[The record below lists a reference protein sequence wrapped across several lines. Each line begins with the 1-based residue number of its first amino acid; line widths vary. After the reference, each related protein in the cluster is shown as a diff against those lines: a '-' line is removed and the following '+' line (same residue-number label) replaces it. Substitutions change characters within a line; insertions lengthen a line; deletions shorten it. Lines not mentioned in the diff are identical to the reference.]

1 MRTWAIP
8 AGRIFGIEFRVHVGF
23 LFPLIFLAAVYP
35 QFPGAIVALIGIV
48 ALANLIHQ
56 LALAALARKAGAIP
70 KAIILLPVG
79 GLLILSDL
87 PGRGLTEADRQREM
101 RMALLGPCIYLLLAA
116 LSAIVILVV
125 NPSFNFRAWPW
136 IHPSALARSLVWVN
150 LLLAAV
156 NLIPAYPLDAG
167 RLLRAVFTRGSD
179 LATATRRAVS
189 IAHSLALVFMV
200 LGMVL
205 YASEATRSRSSW
217 FAMLGFFIFI
227 GAQLEERAVF
237 LESVLESVRLD
248 EIMLTEFTTLS
259 PADTLEGA
267 LQKAIHTLQED
278 FPVVRGSDLVGS
290 VSRQA
295 IVNSLRADG
304 NGYVQAVMIRLV
316 EAARSSESLAAAFRR
331 LNAHKLNLVPVVEN
345 ERLIGIVTR
354 QNLMHSMSLLAE
366 SRRLKQSQREN
377 D

>member
-35 QFPGAIVALIGIV
+35 QFPSAIAGLIGIV
-48 ALANLIHQ
+48 ALSNLIHQ
-56 LALAALARKAGAIP
+56 LALAFVARKAGAVP

-79 GLLILSDL
+79 GLLILNDL
-87 PGRGLTEADRQREM
+87 PGHNLTAADRQREI
-101 RMALLGPCIYLLLAA
+101 RMAILGPLVYVLLASMTA
-116 LSAIVILVV
+116 VVILAA
-125 NPSFNFRAWPW
+125 NPAFNLGAWPW
-136 IHPSALARSLVWVN
+136 IHPSSIPCSMVWVN
-150 LLLAAV
+150 LLLGAV

-167 RLLRAVFTRGSD
+167 RMLRAFFSRKSD

-189 IAHSLALVFMV
+189 VAHSLALVFMV

-205 YASEATRSRSSW
+205 YATEATRSRSSW

-237 LESVLESVRLD
+237 LESVLESVRLE
-248 EIMLTEFTTLS
+248 EIMLTDFVTLS
-259 PADTLEGA
+259 SADTLQDA

-278 FPVVRGSDLVGS
+278 FPVVRGQDLVGS

-295 IVNSLRADG
+295 IVNTLRSEGD
-304 NGYVQAVMIRLV
+304 GYVQAVMIRMV
-316 EAARSSESLAAAFRR
+316 EAAQRSESLAAAFRR
-331 LNAHKLNLVPVVEN
+331 LNARKLNLVPVVEN
-345 ERLIGIVTR
+345 DNLIGIVTR

-366 SRRLKQSQREN
+366 SRRFRQSLQDE

>member
-8 AGRIFGIEFRVHVGF
+8 AGRYFGIEFRIHIGF
-23 LFPLIFLAAVYP
+23 LFPLVFLAAVYP
-35 QFPGAIVALIGIV
+35 QYPRGIV
-48 ALANLIHQ
+48 GLVAIAALANILHQ
-56 LALAALARKAGAIP
+56 LALAFLAHKAGATP

-79 GLLILSDL
+79 GLLILNDL
-87 PGRGLTEADRQREM
+87 PGRGLTEVDRQREI
-101 RMALLGPCIYLLLAA
+101 RMALLGPLVYLLLAA
-116 LSAIVILVV
+116 LSAVVILTV
-125 NPSFNFRAWPW
+125 NPAFNFRVWPW
-136 IHPSALARSLVWVN
+136 IHPAALARSVVWLN
-150 LLLAAV
+150 LLLAGI
-156 NLIPAYPLDAG
+156 NLIPAYPLDGG
-167 RLLRAVFTRGSD
+167 RFLRAIFTRGSD

-205 YASEATRSRSSW
+205 YASESTRPHSSW

-259 PADTLEGA
+259 PADTLEDA

-295 IVNSLRADG
+295 IVNTLRAEG
-304 NGYVQAVMIRLV
+304 NGYVQAVMIRMV
-316 EAARSSESLAAAFRR
+316 EAAQSNESLAAAFRR
-331 LNAHKLNLVPVVEN
+331 LNARKLNLVPVVEN

-354 QNLMHSMSLLAE
+354 QNLMHSMRLLAE
-366 SRRLKQSQREN
+366 SRRHHQAKKDE

>member
-8 AGRIFGIEFRVHVGF
+8 AGRIFGIEFRVHIGF

-35 QFPGAIVALIGIV
+35 QFPGAIAGLIGIV

-56 LALAALARKAGAIP
+56 LALAALARRAGAIP

-87 PGRGLTEADRQREM
+87 PGRGLTETDRQREI
-101 RMALLGPCIYLLLAA
+101 RMALLGPLVYLGLAA
-116 LSAIVILVV
+116 LSAIVILAT
-125 NPSFNFRAWPW
+125 NPAFNFRVWPW
-136 IHPSALARSLVWVN
+136 IHPSVLARSVVWVN
-150 LLLAAV
+150 LLLALV

-167 RLLRAVFTRGSD
+167 RLLRAVFTRSSD

-295 IVNSLRADG
+295 IVNSLRAEG

-316 EAARSSESLAAAFRR
+316 EAAQSSESLAAAFRR
-331 LNAHKLNLVPVVEN
+331 LNARKLNLVPVVEN
-345 ERLIGIVTR
+345 ERLVGIVTR

-366 SRRLKQSQREN
+366 SRRLRQAQRDE

>member
-8 AGRIFGIEFRVHVGF
+8 AGRLFGIELRIHIGY
-23 LFPLIFLAAVYP
+23 LFPLVFLATVYP
-35 QFPGAIVALIGIV
+35 QFPSAVAGILGMGV
-48 ALANLIHQ
+48 LSNLVHQ
-56 LALAALARKAGAIP
+56 LFLAFLARQAGAAP

-79 GLLILSDL
+79 GLLILDDL
-87 PGRGLTEADRQREM
+87 PGRALAEADRQREI
-101 RMALLGPCIYLLLAA
+101 RMAFLGPLVYLLLAA
-116 LSAIVILVV
+116 LSAIVLVAA
-125 NPSFNFRAWPW
+125 NPEINFRIWPW
-136 IHPSALARSLVWVN
+136 IHPSSLARSVVWVN
-150 LLLAAV
+150 LLLAAI

-167 RLLRAVFTRGSD
+167 RLLRALFTRSAD

-205 YASEATRSRSSW
+205 YASESTRPRSSW

-237 LESVLESVRLD
+237 LESVLESVRLE
-248 EIMLTEFTTLS
+248 EIMLTEFATLS
-259 PADTLEGA
+259 PADTLEDA

-295 IVNSLRADG
+295 IVSSLRSEG
-304 NGYVQAVMIRLV
+304 NGYVQAVMIRLA
-316 EAARSSESLAAAFRR
+316 EAAHTGESLASAFRR
-331 LNAHKLNLVPVVEN
+331 LNARKLNLVPVVEN
-345 ERLIGIVTR
+345 ERLVGIVTR

-366 SRRLKQSQREN
+366 SRRLRQAEKDDE
-377 D
+377 

>member
-8 AGRIFGIEFRVHVGF
+8 AGHLFGIELRIHIGF
-23 LFPLIFLAAVYP
+23 LLPLFFMASVYP
-35 QFPGAIVALIGIV
+35 QLPSGVAGILGMV
-48 ALANLIHQ
+48 AVATLIHQ
-56 LALAALARKAGAIP
+56 FVLAFLARQAGAVP
-70 KAIILLPVG
+70 KAIIVLPVG
-79 GLLILSDL
+79 GLIILNDL
-87 PGRGLTEADRQREM
+87 PGHALTDADRQREV
-101 RMALLGPCIYLLLAA
+101 RMALLGPLVYLLLAA
-116 LSAIVILVV
+116 VSAVVIAASTPDVI
-125 NPSFNFRAWPW
+125 FRRWPL
-136 IHPSALARSLVWVN
+136 IHPASLARSVVWVN
-150 LLLAAV
+150 LLLAAI

-167 RLLRAVFTRGSD
+167 RLLRAIFTRRAD

-189 IAHSLALVFMV
+189 VAHSLALVFMV

-205 YASEATRSRSSW
+205 YATESTRPRSAW
-217 FAMLGFFIFI
+217 FFMLGFFIFI

-248 EIMLTEFTTLS
+248 EIMLTEFATLS
-259 PADTLEGA
+259 PADTLEDA

-295 IVNSLRADG
+295 IVNSLRSEG

-316 EAARSSESLAAAFRR
+316 EAANAGESLASAFRR
-331 LNAHKLNLVPVVEN
+331 LNARKLNLVPVVEN
-345 ERLIGIVTR
+345 ERLVGIVTR

-366 SRRLKQSQREN
+366 SRRLRQAEKDDE
-377 D
+377 

>member
-8 AGRIFGIEFRVHVGF
+8 AGHIFGIEFRIHVGF
-23 LFPLIFLAAVYP
+23 LFPFVFLAAVNP
-35 QFPGAIVALIGIV
+35 PFPSAIIGLVAIV

-56 LALAALARKAGAIP
+56 LALAFLARKAGAIP
-70 KAIILLPVG
+70 KAIILLPIG

-87 PGRGLTEADRQREM
+87 PGPGLTEADRQREI
-101 RMALLGPCIYLLLAA
+101 RMAILGPLVYLLLAA
-116 LSAIVILVV
+116 LSAILILAA
-125 NPSFNFRAWPW
+125 NPAFNFRLWPW
-136 IHPSALARSLVWVN
+136 IHPSSLARSVVWLN

-167 RLLRAVFTRGSD
+167 RLLRAIFTRGSD
-179 LATATRRAVS
+179 LATATRRAVGV
-189 IAHSLALVFMV
+189 AHSLALVFMV
-200 LGMVL
+200 LGML
-205 YASEATRSRSSW
+205 FYASEATRPRSSW

-259 PADTLEGA
+259 PADTLEDA
-267 LQKAIHTLQED
+267 LRKAIHTLQED

-295 IVNSLRADG
+295 IVNTLRSDG

-316 EAARSSESLAAAFRR
+316 EAAHGGESLASAFRR
-331 LNAHKLNLVPVVEN
+331 LNARKLNLVPVVEN
-345 ERLIGIVTR
+345 ERLVGIVTR

-366 SRRLKQSQREN
+366 SRRLRRAEQ
-377 D
+377 DDD

>member
-8 AGRIFGIEFRVHVGF
+8 AGHIFGIEFRIHVGF
-23 LFPLIFLAAVYP
+23 LFPLVFLAAVYP
-35 QFPGAIVALIGIV
+35 QFPSASVGLVAIVAV
-48 ALANLIHQ
+48 ANLIHQ
-56 LALAALARKAGAIP
+56 LALAFLAHKAGALP

-87 PGRGLTEADRQREM
+87 PGHGLTEADRQREI
-101 RMALLGPCIYLLLAA
+101 RMAVLGPLVYLFLAA
-116 LSAIVILVV
+116 ATAMVILAI
-125 NPSFNFRAWPW
+125 NPAFNFRVWPW
-136 IHPSALARSLVWVN
+136 VHPSSLARSAVWVN

-167 RLLRAVFTRGSD
+167 RLLRAFFTRSSD
-179 LATATRRAVS
+179 LATSTRRAVS
-189 IAHSLALVFMV
+189 VAHSLALVFMV

-205 YASEATRSRSSW
+205 YTSEATRSRSSW

-259 PADTLEGA
+259 PADTLEDA

-295 IVNSLRADG
+295 IVNTLRADG

-316 EAARSSESLAAAFRR
+316 EAAQSSESLAAAFRR
-331 LNAHKLNLVPVVEN
+331 LNARKLNLVPVVEN
-345 ERLIGIVTR
+345 ERLVGIVTR

-366 SRRLKQSQREN
+366 SRRLRQAQRDE

>member
-8 AGRIFGIEFRVHVGF
+8 AGRIFGIEFRIHAGF
-23 LFPLIFLAAVYP
+23 LFPLVFLAAVYP
-35 QFPGAIVALIGIV
+35 QFPSAIAGLVGIV

-56 LALAALARKAGAIP
+56 LALAFLARKAGAIP

-79 GLLILSDL
+79 GLLILNDL
-87 PGRGLTEADRQREM
+87 PGRGLTATDRQREI
-101 RMALLGPCIYLLLAA
+101 RMAVLGPLVYMLLAS
-116 LSAIVILVV
+116 LTAIVILAT
-125 NPSFNFRAWPW
+125 NPAFNFRAWPW
-136 IHPSALARSLVWVN
+136 IHPASLARSVVWVN

-167 RLLRAVFTRGSD
+167 RLLRAIFTRGSD

-189 IAHSLALVFMV
+189 VAHSLALVFMV

-205 YASEATRSRSSW
+205 YATEATRPRSSW

-259 PADTLEGA
+259 AADTLQDA

-295 IVNSLRADG
+295 IVNSLRAEGD
-304 NGYVQAVMIRLV
+304 GYVQAVMIRMA
-316 EAARSSESLAAAFRR
+316 EAAQSSESLAAAFRR
-331 LNAHKLNLVPVVEN
+331 LNARKLNLVPVVEN

-366 SRRLKQSQREN
+366 SRRFQQSLRDEE
-377 D
+377 

>member
-8 AGRIFGIEFRVHVGF
+8 AGRIFGIEFRIHVGF
-23 LFPLIFLAAVYP
+23 LFPLVFLAAIYP
-35 QFPGAIVALIGIV
+35 QYPSAIASLVGIV

-56 LALAALARKAGAIP
+56 LALAYLARKAGAVP

-79 GLLILSDL
+79 GLLILNDL
-87 PGRGLTEADRQREM
+87 PGHGLTPADRHREI
-101 RMALLGPCIYLLLAA
+101 RMAVLGPLVYMLLAS
-116 LSAIVILVV
+116 LTAIAVLAA
-125 NPSFNFRAWPW
+125 NPAFNFRAWPW
-136 IHPSALARSLVWVN
+136 IHPSSLARSVVWVN

-167 RLLRAVFTRGSD
+167 RLLRACFTRGSD

-189 IAHSLALVFMV
+189 VAHSLALVFMV

-205 YASEATRSRSSW
+205 YATEATRSRSSW

-237 LESVLESVRLD
+237 LESVLESVRLE
-248 EIMLTEFTTLS
+248 EIMLTDFVTLS
-259 PADTLEGA
+259 SADTLQDA

-278 FPVVRGSDLVGS
+278 FPVVRGRDLVGS

-295 IVNSLRADG
+295 IVNTLRAEGD
-304 NGYVQAVMIRLV
+304 GYVQAVMIRMV
-316 EAARSSESLAAAFRR
+316 EAAQRNESLAAAFRR
-331 LNAHKLNLVPVVEN
+331 LNARKLNLVPVVEDDN
-345 ERLIGIVTR
+345 LIGIVTR

-366 SRRLKQSQREN
+366 SRRFQKSLLDEE
-377 D
+377 

>member
-8 AGRIFGIEFRVHVGF
+8 AGHLFGIEFRIHIGF
-23 LFPLIFLAAVYP
+23 LFPLVFLATLY
-35 QFPGAIVALIGIV
+35 QGFPAGVAAIVGMV
-48 ALANLIHQ
+48 AFSNLMHQ
-56 LALAALARKAGAIP
+56 LALAFLARQAGSIP
-70 KAIILLPVG
+70 KAIILLPIG
-79 GLLILSDL
+79 GLLILNDL
-87 PGRGLTEADRQREM
+87 PGRAFAEPERQREI
-101 RMALLGPCIYLLLAA
+101 RMSILGPLVYLLLAA
-116 LSAIVILVV
+116 LTAMVVTGV
-125 NPSFNFRAWPW
+125 NPGINFRIWPW
-136 IHPSALARSLVWVN
+136 IHPATVARSLVWVN

-167 RLLRAVFTRGSD
+167 RLLRAFLARKSD
-179 LATATRRAVS
+179 LTVATRRAVS
-189 IAHSLALVFMV
+189 IAHSLALIFMV

-205 YASEATRSRSSW
+205 YASEATRSRSGW
-217 FAMLGFFIFI
+217 VGMLGFFIFI

-259 PADTLEGA
+259 PADTLVDA

-295 IVNSLRADG
+295 IVNTLRSDG

-316 EAARSSESLAAAFRR
+316 EAAQAGESLASAFRR
-331 LNAHKLNLVPVVEN
+331 LNARKLNLVPVVEN
-345 ERLIGIVTR
+345 ERLVGIVTR

-366 SRRLKQSQREN
+366 SRRLRRAEQ
-377 D
+377 DD

>member
-8 AGRIFGIEFRVHVGF
+8 AGRIFGIEFRIHIGF
-23 LFPLIFLAAVYP
+23 LFPLVFLAAVYS
-35 QFPGAIVALIGIV
+35 QFPRGIAGLVGVA
-48 ALANLIHQ
+48 AAANLIHQ
-56 LALAALARKAGAIP
+56 LALAFLARKAGAIP

-79 GLLILSDL
+79 GLLILNDL
-87 PGRGLTEADRQREM
+87 PGRGLTEEDRQREI
-101 RMALLGPCIYLLLAA
+101 RMALLGPLVYLLLAA
-116 LSAIVILVV
+116 LSAIVILAV
-125 NPSFNFRAWPW
+125 NPAFNFRTWPW
-136 IHPSALARSLVWVN
+136 IHPASLARSIVWVN
-150 LLLAAV
+150 LLLAGV

-167 RLLRAVFTRGSD
+167 RFLRALFTRGSD

-205 YASEATRSRSSW
+205 YASEATRPRSSW

-259 PADTLEGA
+259 PADTLEDA

-295 IVNSLRADG
+295 IVNTLRSEG
-304 NGYVQAVMIRLV
+304 NGYVQAVMIRMV
-316 EAARSSESLAAAFRR
+316 EAAQSSESLAAAFRR
-331 LNAHKLNLVPVVEN
+331 LNARKLNLVPVVEN

-366 SRRLKQSQREN
+366 SRRHRQALKDEE
-377 D
+377 

>member
-23 LFPLIFLAAVYP
+23 LFPLVFLAAFYREFARGILWLLATAV
-35 QFPGAIVALIGIV
+35 VANV
-48 ALANLIHQ
+48 IHQ
-56 LALAALARKAGAIP
+56 LALAFIARRSGAVP
-70 KAIILLPVG
+70 KAIILLPIG
-79 GLLILSDL
+79 GLLILNDL
-87 PGRGLTEADRQREM
+87 PGRALTEVDRQREI
-101 RMALLGPCIYLLLAA
+101 RMAALGPLVYLVLAA
-116 LSAIVILVV
+116 LSALVILGV
-125 NPSFNFRAWPW
+125 NPEFSFRAWPW
-136 IHPSALARSLVWVN
+136 IHPAYVARSVVWLN
-150 LLLAAV
+150 LLLAAI
-156 NLIPAYPLDAG
+156 NLIPAYPLDGG
-167 RLLRAVFTRGSD
+167 RMLRAIFTRNSD

-189 IAHSLALVFMV
+189 VAHSLALLFMV

-217 FAMLGFFIFI
+217 LAMLGFFIFI

-259 PADTLEGA
+259 PADTLEDA

-278 FPVVRGSDLVGS
+278 FPVVRGSDLVGA

-295 IVNSLRADG
+295 IVNTLRAEG
-304 NGYVQAVMIRLV
+304 NGYIQAVMIRMV
-316 EAARSSESLAAAFRR
+316 EAAQSNESLAAAFRR
-331 LNAHKLNLVPVVEN
+331 LNARKLNLVPVVEN

-366 SRRLKQSQREN
+366 SRRHHQAKK
-377 D
+377 DDD